1 MSLHNYEHYK
11 KISKILIIAGI
22 GMLFETIKYSVIVG
36 IIMIISGFII
46 NYYYYNYYYNQMIYE
61 KQKEFILKYTKE
73 NKNDIINNKIEPVK
87 KEIKI
92 INTFGK
98 KYYIVAMQQIDPKG
112 INNIV
117 AMQYYYDIN
126 YDKISLFLDLYMFV
140 KKYEII
146 INISNNSNNIVAM
159 QQYYYYYHNIISYIS
174 NLDNVTDISIAMSYM
189 MDDYNDNAKNLYKL
203 IKELYPD
210 SNMTQK
216 VNIIN
221 IKSILII
228 FNDIITS
235 Q

>member
-1 MSLHNYEHYK
+1 MEGSEVEWTLGFALAEIK
-11 KISKILIIAGI
+11 FEEIAH
-22 GMLFETIKYSVIVG
+22 
-36 IIMIISGFII
+36 
-46 NYYYYNYYYNQMIYE
+46 
-61 KQKEFILKYTKE
+61 
-73 NKNDIINNKIEPVK
+73 INNKIEPVK